1 MNIIASFILVLAN
14 FLMFSLDAQEVAVRD
29 KFQTALEQVPVP
41 DMSVSILDAGEQD
54 QLVWLTEI
62 YQFVENS
69 LSIQTSGL
77 TEQDLQKLEAHLSQ
91 VLDPVYIRILI
102 DDFYKL
108 DADFVESAV
117 DKDGLD
123 VKGNITADIGFLDVT
138 TKGKYEVT
146 LTVTD
151 YASNKA
157 EVTIVVKVE

>member
-1 MNIIASFILVLAN
+1 M
-14 FLMFSLDAQEVAVRD
+14 
-29 KFQTALEQVPVP
+29 
-41 DMSVSILDAGEQD
+41 
-54 QLVWLTEI
+54 
-62 YQFVENS
+62 
-69 LSIQTSGL
+69 SIQTSGL